1 MMTETLTIT
10 YLNCG
15 FCTAKNH
22 CAACGG
28 ELSAALEQKPGI
40 ARAQVNVPDH
50 TLLVEH
56 DMDSGDLE
64 DLLDGRGLLIG

>member
-28 ELSAALEQKPGI
+28 ELRVEPMADLFVVTVEFPLEEGE
-40 ARAQVNVPDH
+40 A
-50 TLLVEH
+50 
-56 DMDSGDLE
+56 
-64 DLLDGRGLLIG
+64 